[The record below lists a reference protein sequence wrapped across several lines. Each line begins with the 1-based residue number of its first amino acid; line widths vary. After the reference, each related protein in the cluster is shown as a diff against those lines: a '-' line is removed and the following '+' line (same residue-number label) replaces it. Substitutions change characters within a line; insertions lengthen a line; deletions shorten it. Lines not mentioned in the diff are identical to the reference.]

1 LIVVEGAAMRGRGRE
16 TEHCLPRRFLFPHPV
31 PFPFEKMRP
40 AELVPGAQ
48 LQVWHARDNARPEH
62 QRVMA
67 MEKPLGPTPRGV
79 RSEGLRSF
87 RRSNHRGL
95 RDGRLLSTREVTDA
109 VSARLVTLPTKAIQA
124 ATGGS
129 VRAAENVKA
138 GLNAM
143 SLTNFLNA
151 CRAIPEL
158 RALAMELMGCEAE
171 TDPEFVKGLSLLMNS
186 FARRNARDEDET
198 FDPNG
203 TNREDDG

>member
-1 LIVVEGAAMRGRGRE
+1 
-16 TEHCLPRRFLFPHPV
+16 
-31 PFPFEKMRP
+31 MRP
-40 AELVPGAQ
+40 VELKPGAK

-62 QRVMA
+62 SRVMA

-79 RSEGLRSF
+79 RSGVTRSF
-87 RRSNHRGL
+87 RRFDRRSL
-95 RDGRLLSTREVTDA
+95 RDARLLTTREVTDA
-109 VSARLVTLPTKAIQA
+109 VATRLGAVPTKAIQT

-158 RALAMELMGCEAE
+158 RALAMELMGCEGE

-186 FARRNARDEDET
+186 FARRNARTGGDGD
-198 FDPNG
+198 DSPPASG
-203 TNREDDG
+203 TILDLRGTDRGDGG